1 MEHLLMMEQ
10 PDTRKRHHNPIFI
23 TYLNHIVVA
32 HGAAGLGYIFHSAR
46 MSAFNVV
53 SKREEG
59 IRAKGDT
66 AHLV

>member
-1 MEHLLMMEQ
+1 MVEQ
-10 PDTRKRHHNPIFI
+10 PDPREGHNHAV
-23 TYLNHIVVA
+23 LVAGLDHLVVT
-32 HGAAGLGYIFHSAR
+32 HGAAGLGYIFHSAL